1 MSAPRT
7 RRPTPRALW
16 YAIPVVLFLGAAVFW
31 VLALVAWVAPKPL
44 YNVLTSDG
52 VELPPQWYEPGQ
64 RFWAGVACFLT
75 GLVLSV
81 VLAAVRRRAGAPPH
95 PSVRPERPGP

>member
-1 MSAPRT
+1 MSA
-7 RRPTPRALW
+7 RRAWRPAPRALW
-16 YAIPVVLFLGAAVFW
+16 YAIPVVLFLSAAVFW

-44 YNVLTSDG
+44 YDVFTSDG

-75 GLVLSV
+75 GLVVSV
-81 VLAAVRRRAGAPPH
+81 VLAALRRRAGAPH
-95 PSVRPERPGP
+95 QPSVPPERPGP